1 MTILSYWFTFFL
13 SSYNGELDSEEIE
26 ESLSGKFDATWQVV
40 KPDDKD
46 RFIVLTIWPV
56 PVCEL
61 FVDCP
66 NRKNSISQ
74 TEYELW
80 FAEFLEANGQILK
93 KIGFDCFTLHMEI
106 FYVKEQICYFH
117 VFSPEVLSR
126 ISKFD
131 VDICI
136 TTIPESREYMEDRI
150 NYSEKVE

>member
-1 MTILSYWFTFFL
+1 
-13 SSYNGELDSEEIE
+13 
-26 ESLSGKFDATWQVV
+26 
-40 KPDDKD
+40 
-46 RFIVLTIWPV
+46 
-56 PVCEL
+56 
-61 FVDCP
+61 
-66 NRKNSISQ
+66 
-74 TEYELW
+74 
-80 FAEFLEANGQILK
+80 
-93 KIGFDCFTLHMEI
+93 MEI